1 LHEDKFWESFEKGAE
16 IWSLV
21 VIVLVVS
28 LILFV
33 ALRLSTKAM
42 ADRRT
47 RKILLEGM
55 KEDDGEAAQG
65 ERDPTARK
73 K

>member
-1 LHEDKFWESFEKGAE
+1 MHEDKFWDSLTTGADV
-16 IWSLV
+16 WRLV

-28 LILFV
+28 LLLFV
-33 ALRLSTKAM
+33 ALRVATKAV

-55 KEDDGEAAQG
+55 KDEDGEAEQG
-65 ERDPTARK
+65 ERDPPAK
-73 K
+73 E